1 MRAVF
6 PAVSRLSG
14 RQFVD
19 TSPSGIC
26 ICGIAAG
33 VRLMSCP
40 SFALRVRTLC
50 LVWPEPKPCLPHI
63 PGLTL
68 TGNGRLTT
76 PTNLIAI
83 LTAGGKEETM
93 KKKDRIEDGTV
104 QGEVPPLGL

>member
-1 MRAVF
+1 MVGLEPTTCGT
-6 PAVSRLSG
+6 PAEAGPPLCHLSYI
-14 RQFVD
+14 R
-19 TSPSGIC
+19 
-26 ICGIAAG
+26 
-33 VRLMSCP
+33 M
-40 SFALRVRTLC
+40 
-50 LVWPEPKPCLPHI
+50 

-68 TGNGRLTT
+68 TGNGRLTL